1 VRPPT
6 RRSLTALVS
15 AVTILVLADDLLTYC
30 ALSDPGA
37 PLREGSPAT
46 AWLLTRFG
54 LAGGLGLD
62 AALRIGMFALM
73 LVYVYMRARARP
85 RVVPF
90 YWGAGALLL
99 VINGAIVVS
108 NALTIG
114 TVLGALGLPGRP
126 YNSADITS
134 APHGTL

>member
-1 VRPPT
+1 MARVRVRPPT
-6 RRSLTALVS
+6 RRSLAALVS
-15 AVTILVLADDLLTYC
+15 AVAVLVLADDLLTYR

-46 AWLLTRFG
+46 AWLLARFG

-62 AALRIGMFALM
+62 AALRIGLFALV
-73 LVYVYMRARARP
+73 LAYVYARAHARP
-85 RVVPF
+85 RVVPL

-108 NALTIG
+108 NVLTLA
-114 TVLGALGLPGRP
+114 TVMGALKPP
-126 YNSADITS
+126 
-134 APHGTL
+134 

>member
-1 VRPPT
+1 MHVRPPT
-6 RRSLTALVS
+6 RRSLATLVS
-15 AVTILVLADDLLTYC
+15 AAAVLVLADDLLTYH

-62 AALRIGMFALM
+62 AALRIGMFALV
-73 LVYVYMRARARP
+73 LVYVYTRARARP

-108 NALTIG
+108 NVLTLA
-114 TVLGALGLPGRP
+114 TVMGAFKPP
-126 YNSADITS
+126 
-134 APHGTL
+134 

>member
-1 VRPPT
+1 VRFPT
-6 RRSLTALVS
+6 RRSLATLVS
-15 AVTILVLADDLLTYC
+15 AAAVLVLADDLLTYC

-54 LAGGLGLD
+54 LAGGLMLD
-62 AALRIGMFALM
+62 AVLRIGLFALV
-73 LVYVYMRARARP
+73 LAYIYTRARARP
-85 RVVPF
+85 RMVPL
-90 YWGAGALLL
+90 YWRAGALLL

-114 TVLGALGLPGRP
+114 TVLGALTPW
-126 YNSADITS
+126 AIV
-134 APHGTL
+134 